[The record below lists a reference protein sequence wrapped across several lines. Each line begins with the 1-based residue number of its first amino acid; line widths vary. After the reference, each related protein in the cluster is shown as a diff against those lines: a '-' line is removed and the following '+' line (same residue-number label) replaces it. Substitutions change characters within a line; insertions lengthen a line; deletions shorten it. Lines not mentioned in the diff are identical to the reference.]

1 MSPVTARKMARCL
14 AAALLLLSG
23 MTLFEP
29 STTPAA
35 AAKPPA
41 GIDGI
46 EEESQRLRSELARER
61 WEALTKGRPEK
72 RAPIFRSYE
81 SLLAAPSL
89 ETIRIGR
96 AALVDSVSIRSLELT
111 ELDLAGLMMQSG
123 VASLDDEIANQMAGL
138 SGEVE
143 DYPEPLTLRELD
155 HWIHVDPD
163 SLRVRMLQSIRLGLW
178 RDRLDPLLERR
189 RTTVDSLAIAFGYE
203 GYTEFSARLRRA
215 DPGQVLKSL
224 FGVVRAT
231 DTMYQL
237 LTLELTRPAGANKPT
252 ARSRGFRPSARDYA
266 RVEWTQEFDR
276 YVGSSMDVVRSV
288 IGKDPAGADPERPVP
303 VVQSVRPSMAHEGA
317 SPTVESRADVRAEVV
332 AVDPPGD
339 VRVAVTDLTG
349 VAAAR
354 AALAAAGAARQRNG
368 TAESSSIG
376 RQVGSDFLA
385 SATGQLY
392 AGLIST
398 PEWYESRRRL
408 ALESG
413 QDSDI
418 ARLSDTNLAQLIRW
432 RLWCDL
438 KWVRMELASGLL
450 MELMQ
455 HQAGT
460 DLWRPFVF
468 VPAGTD
474 GREMSRQILGFARGL
489 ELTPEEAYD
498 GLRPRPDFLRC
509 LDEARGLA
517 MAAVLEENFRA
528 ELGPE
533 WFQNPILD
541 EAPIFQTA
549 DGWVFLTEEEQVRQL
564 TGKIGPLDFGALQ
577 RRFERLFDWS
587 EKSLESLR

>member
-1 MSPVTARKMARCL
+1 
-14 AAALLLLSG
+14 
-23 MTLFEP
+23 
-29 STTPAA
+29 
-35 AAKPPA
+35 
-41 GIDGI
+41 
-46 EEESQRLRSELARER
+46 
-61 WEALTKGRPEK
+61 
-72 RAPIFRSYE
+72 
-81 SLLAAPSL
+81 
-89 ETIRIGR
+89 
-96 AALVDSVSIRSLELT
+96 
-111 ELDLAGLMMQSG
+111 
-123 VASLDDEIANQMAGL
+123 
-138 SGEVE
+138 
-143 DYPEPLTLRELD
+143 
-155 HWIHVDPD
+155 
-163 SLRVRMLQSIRLGLW
+163 
-178 RDRLDPLLERR
+178 
-189 RTTVDSLAIAFGYE
+189 
-203 GYTEFSARLRRA
+203 
-215 DPGQVLKSL
+215 
-224 FGVVRAT
+224 
-231 DTMYQL
+231 
-237 LTLELTRPAGANKPT
+237 
-252 ARSRGFRPSARDYA
+252 
-266 RVEWTQEFDR
+266 
-276 YVGSSMDVVRSV
+276 MD
-288 IGKDPAGADPERPVP
+288 
-303 VVQSVRPSMAHEGA
+303 HEGA
-317 SPTVESRADVRAEVV
+317 APTVESMADVRAEVV

-354 AALAAAGAARQRNG
+354 AALAAAGAARQRNC

-408 ALESG
+408 AMESG

-418 ARLSDTNLAQLIRW
+418 ARLSDTNLARLIRW

-489 ELTPEEAYD
+489 ELTREEAYD
-498 GLRPRPDFLRC
+498 GFRPRPDFLGC